1 MSILNYYSSFFQV
14 FEFILTF
21 PFPVFQGESKSEYNL
36 LLNTWFP
43 DDGHYEVRL
52 ADTGEEAVLLQ
63 DWLRMKMVTSGVPKL
78 VDTGE

>member
-1 MSILNYYSSFFQV
+1 MISEWSYLPLKLSCSLQV
-14 FEFILTF
+14 ENNA
-21 PFPVFQGESKSEYNL
+21 EYNL

-43 DDGHYEVRL
+43 DVGHYEVRL